1 MAHRKK
7 NRNVGI
13 IGIGQTKYSSHRE
26 DVNQPEMIH
35 EAVIAALKDA
45 GLTMKD
51 VDCIVHGNMEL
62 FEMVHQPDLWHTL
75 GTGAYGKDCIR
86 ITTGGTVGATV
97 ACAADNLVASGM
109 YDIVMAIGFEKLQEG
124 HTTGGI
130 TNMADP
136 LWFRHLQTGALTG
149 TKAYDVIKEFGEE
162 RAKRASLMYRIIM
175 DKHAGLNPNAHRAFG
190 LEFEQIDDLIKT
202 SPRLVGDLKLI
213 EMCSQSDGACCVI
226 FACEKKAKELS
237 KKPVWVR
244 DHITVHREEV
254 FVMFGYD
261 DRNPF
266 PATHRFAAEQLY
278 TRNGVTSPVDYF
290 DVFEM
295 YDPASWWAVDWL
307 RDFFMLKGDEHLK
320 LVENKEIM
328 IGGKIPVNPSGGVIG
343 SNPIGATALVR
354 VAEAALQVRG
364 DAGAHQIPTPV
375 NHALA
380 SGFGGTMWTV
390 LMMLEKELNWQEAH
404 NG

>member
-1 MAHRKK
+1 MAHRMK

-13 IGIGQTKYSSHRE
+13 IGVGQTKYSSHRE

-35 EAVIAALKDA
+35 EAVSAALKDA
-45 GLTMKD
+45 GLTMD
-51 VDCIVHGNMEL
+51 DIDCVVHGNMEL
-62 FEMVHQPDLWHTL
+62 FEMIHQPDLWHVI
-75 GTGAYGKDCIR
+75 GTGAYGKSEFR
-86 ITTGGTVGATV
+86 ITTGGTVGITL

-149 TKAYDVIKEFGEE
+149 SAAYDVINEFGEE
-162 RAKRASLMYRIIM
+162 RAKKASMMYRIIM
-175 DKHAGLNPNAHRAFG
+175 DKHAGLNPNAHRSFG
-190 LEFEQIDDLIKT
+190 LEFKQMDDLIKN
-202 SPRLVGDLKLI
+202 SPKLVGDLKLI
-213 EMCSQSDGACCVI
+213 EMCSQSDGACAVI

-237 KKPVWVR
+237 KKPVWIR
-244 DHITVHREEV
+244 DHVTVHREET
-254 FVMFGYD
+254 FCIFGYD
-261 DRNPF
+261 EKAPVTMTHSLAAKRLFERNNIKKPI
-266 PATHRFAAEQLY
+266 
-278 TRNGVTSPVDYF
+278 DYF

-295 YDPASWWAVDWL
+295 YDPASWWGVDWL
-307 RDFFMLKGDEHLK
+307 RDFFLLKGDEHLK

-328 IGGKIPVNPSGGVIG
+328 IGGKMPINPSGGVIG

-354 VAEAALQVRG
+354 AAEAALQIRG

-390 LMMLEKELNWQEAH
+390 LMMLEKELNW
-404 NG
+404 

>member
-35 EAVIAALKDA
+35 EAVQLALDDA
-45 GLTMKD
+45 GLTMD
-51 VDCIVHGNMEL
+51 DIDCIVHGNMEL
-62 FEMVHQPDLWHTL
+62 FEMIYQPDLWHVI
-75 GTGAYGKDCIR
+75 GTGAYGKSEFR
-86 ITTGGTVGATV
+86 ITTGGTVGITL
-97 ACAADNLVASGM
+97 ACASDNLVASGM

-149 TKAYDVIKEFGEE
+149 SGAYDVINEFGEE
-162 RAKRASLMYRIIM
+162 RAKKASMMYRIIM
-175 DKHAGLNPNAHRAFG
+175 DKHASLNPNAHRSFG
-190 LEFEQIDDLIKT
+190 LEFEQMDDLIKN
-202 SPRLVGDLKLI
+202 SPKLVGDLKLI
-213 EMCSQSDGACCVI
+213 EMCSQSDGACAVI
-226 FACEKKAKELS
+226 FACEKKAKALS
-237 KKPVWVR
+237 KKPVWIR
-244 DHITVHREEV
+244 DHVTVHREET
-254 FVMFGYD
+254 FFIFGYD
-261 DRNPF
+261 EKYPVTMTHSLAAKRLFERNNIKKPI
-266 PATHRFAAEQLY
+266 
-278 TRNGVTSPVDYF
+278 DYF

-307 RDFFMLKGDEHLK
+307 RDFFLLKGDEHLK
-320 LVENKEIM
+320 LVENKDIM
-328 IGGKIPVNPSGGVIG
+328 IGGKMPVNPSGGVIG

-354 VAEAALQVRG
+354 VAEAALQIRG

-390 LMMLEKELNWQEAH
+390 LMMLEKELNW
-404 NG
+404 

>member
-13 IGIGQTKYSSHRE
+13 IGIGQTKHSSHRE

-35 EAVIAALKDA
+35 EAVSLALKDA

-51 VDCIVHGNMEL
+51 IDCVVHGNMEL
-62 FEMVHQPDLWHTL
+62 FEMVHQPDMWHTL
-75 GTGAYGKDCIR
+75 GTGAFGKDCIR
-86 ITTGGTVGATV
+86 ITTGGTVGGTLNIAS
-97 ACAADNLVASGM
+97 DNLVASGM
-109 YDIVMAIGFEKLQEG
+109 YDIVMAIGFEKQQEG

-136 LWFRHLQTGALTG
+136 LWFRKIQAGALTG
-149 TKAYDVIKEFGEE
+149 SAAYDVIDTIGLE
-162 RAKRASLMYRIIM
+162 RANRASLTYRIIM
-175 DKHAGLNPNAHRAFG
+175 DKHAGLNPNAHRSFG
-190 LEFEQIDDLIKT
+190 LDFSQIDDLVKT

-226 FACEKKAKELS
+226 YACEKKAKELS
-237 KKPVWVR
+237 KNPVWIR
-244 DHITVHREEV
+244 DHITVHKEET
-254 FVMFGYD
+254 FTIFGYNKKYPWM
-261 DRNPF
+261 R
-266 PATHRFAAEQLY
+266 THKFAAEQLFK
-278 TRNGVTSPVDYF
+278 RNDIKVPIEYF

-295 YDPASWWAVDWL
+295 YDPATWWAMDWIK
-307 RDFFMLKGDEHLK
+307 DFFGLEGDEHIK
-320 LVENKEIM
+320 LIEAHEIM
-328 IGGKIPVNPSGGVIG
+328 IGGKMPINPSGGVIG
-343 SNPIGATALVR
+343 SNPIGATALIR

-364 DAGAHQIPTPV
+364 NAGGHQIPTPV

-390 LMMLEKELNWQEAH
+390 LTMLEKELNW
-404 NG
+404 